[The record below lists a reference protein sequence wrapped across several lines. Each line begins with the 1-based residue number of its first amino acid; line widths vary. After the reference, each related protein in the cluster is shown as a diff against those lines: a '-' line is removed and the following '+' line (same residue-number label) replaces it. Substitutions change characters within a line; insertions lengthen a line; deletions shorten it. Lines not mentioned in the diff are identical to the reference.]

1 MWSFFL
7 LYKIT
12 DTPHHQNNADVLEIL
27 AFHIEQIFHS
37 SHCVTDV
44 CHVVYCLYSPILT
57 RLKRKVL
64 PVIQLLF
71 PSSAFLTGSQVSTPT
86 RADKHVRDSFGK
98 KNYVWYCGCVCMCVC
113 ARARAR
119 VVCVFCNMIWFLHF
133 GDPFIRV
140 WCRHKCARCYKITI
154 MIKNRENMRGVS
166 V

>member
-86 RADKHVRDSFGK
+86 RADKHVRDSFEK
-98 KNYVWYCGCVCMCVC
+98 KLRMILCVYVRVC
-113 ARARAR
+113 AHARACACLY
-119 VVCVFCNMIWFLHF
+119 VICFVFCNMIWFLHF

-140 WCRHKCARCYKITI
+140 WCRHKCARRYKI
-154 MIKNRENMRGVS
+154 K
-166 V
+166 